1 MQTVDIFPALSDQSL
16 LSGNKFVEA
25 GYVSTCDDSEV
36 NIYDGR
42 TVKIVVSEEAVL
54 KGWRCPRT
62 GMWRVPLHH
71 NVTNLNTDTL
81 LLDAPTGT
89 ESLNSAY
96 TVPFR
101 ELMLG
106 HIMS

>member
-42 TVKIVVSEEAVL
+42 TVKIVISKAVVL
-54 KGWRCPRT
+54 KG
-62 GMWRVPLHH
+62 
-71 NVTNLNTDTL
+71 
-81 LLDAPTGT
+81 
-89 ESLNSAY
+89 
-96 TVPFR
+96 
-101 ELMLG
+101 
-106 HIMS
+106 